1 MIGAT
6 LTPKSRTFNVFL
18 SFFGVLDPPKPFQ
31 TARTCFF
38 YPGKARQCR
47 FSWIQVR
54 FRPISGFWD
63 FRFVCPGILVLGFL
77 SFRGPGSGFKSNY
90 EQNQLSGKSFFSKTT
105 PPMDFKSKEGRDF
118 QKNLANHRL
127 LVLKSAQNVLW
138 RGGNR
143 RSKESLVIISQ
154 NLGYG

>member
-1 MIGAT
+1 MIG
-6 LTPKSRTFNVFL
+6 TPPYPKILVFRR
-18 SFFGVLDPPKPFQ
+18 FFVACRGFRSPKPFQ

-63 FRFVCPGILVLGFL
+63 FRFLCPGILVLGFL

-90 EQNQLSGKSFFSKTT
+90 EQNQPSGGSFFSKKT
-105 PPMDFKSKEGRDF
+105 PPWILRPSRVWIFQFSF
-118 QKNLANHRL
+118 QKSPKSSSLI
-127 LVLKSAQNVLW
+127 LKSETPAPFRMSFGSSFPLDLTLFD
-138 RGGNR
+138 
-143 RSKESLVIISQ
+143 K
-154 NLGYG
+154 